1 MVLPINFYRTR
12 MKEPVIITR
21 IKSSSNLVIFLV
33 CFFLCC
39 FVLTSRIWCFR
50 QSEARCW
57 TWISVRLIQLFWP
70 GKEKRQ
76 RLLLMWKKVITR
88 LCLRETRE
96 WNTYVFWTSEFK
108 NCLDQNSRLSS
119 IPTFNMIKVRHQSIP
134 PAPRPPPPLPGWPP
148 GISIFFALDGKFPG
162 VGTLELSNPRGE
174 DEKRGQI
181 PVLSQRCNIFHWL
194 HTRIVP
200 F

>member
-134 PAPRPPPPLPGWPP
+134 PAPRPPPPSRADPRALAFFLPWMANSRGW
-148 GISIFFALDGKFPG
+148 GLLSCQIPG
-162 VGTLELSNPRGE
+162 VRTKKEGKSPSSVNAATFFI
-174 DEKRGQI
+174 D
-181 PVLSQRCNIFHWL
+181 C
-194 HTRIVP
+194 TRE
-200 F
+200 